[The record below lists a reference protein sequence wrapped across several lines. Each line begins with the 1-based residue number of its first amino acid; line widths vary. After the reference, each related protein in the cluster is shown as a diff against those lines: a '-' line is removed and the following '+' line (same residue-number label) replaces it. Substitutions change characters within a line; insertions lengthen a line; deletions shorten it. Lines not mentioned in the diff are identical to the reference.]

1 MKSFSGNPFAI
12 FGGAALLLSLSFLAL
27 IADPQSP
34 DTQAA
39 KGDPTLG
46 ERIAG
51 GIVFEGKLWLRGIIG
66 SRKDFARFSSSE
78 KDEPLALVN
87 SVSDSVVLSMQ
98 SIRIFSVDKH
108 TWRQIKLK
116 GKLRGGFQETA
127 DSPPSGDSVY
137 VGFNTGEWGG
147 GLQRVDLRTGVIS
160 DVERRDTKEL
170 CAGPLNSACDPVTG
184 VIPDPQNKDCILA
197 AVGLVHMLSHGRIL
211 RVCGKDVSL
220 VFEKSF
226 KVDGFKGE
234 WEMIEAFFGLVPAV
248 DGGFWA
254 ITSEALYHFGAEMV
268 QS

>member
-27 IADPQSP
+27 NADPQSP

-51 GIVFEGKLWLRGIIG
+51 GLISLSLADG
-66 SRKDFARFSSSE
+66 SRQVHFERGVIDIKKVGHDLCVMRWPSTKARDVVLSVWREDRFEDLARFSSSE
-78 KDEPLALVN
+78 KDEPLALVD

-137 VGFNTGEWGG
+137 VGFNTGSGE
-147 GLQRVDLRTGVIS
+147 VDSSAWISERASSQTSSAGTLR
-160 DVERRDTKEL
+160 
-170 CAGPLNSACDPVTG
+170 N
-184 VIPDPQNKDCILA
+184 
-197 AVGLVHMLSHGRIL
+197 
-211 RVCGKDVSL
+211 
-220 VFEKSF
+220 
-226 KVDGFKGE
+226 
-234 WEMIEAFFGLVPAV
+234 
-248 DGGFWA
+248 
-254 ITSEALYHFGAEMV
+254 
-268 QS
+268 